1 MGTSHLV
8 SAAARPTVGGYPI
21 LSCHL
26 GNWGSNAS
34 VELGFIKKL
43 FKRDKGK

>member
-8 SAAARPTVGGYPI
+8 SAAARPTGYPI

-26 GNWGSNAS
+26 GNWSLNAS